1 MKIVKR
7 ILSVLLCLVFAG
19 TCFMT
24 FSQIGRANWSGE
36 NSSVTTLTAADRMWI
51 LDHFGDCADIEC
63 LILCVDKYAVENF
76 HYDYNK
82 IPIFQHFDFEEL
94 ITRKSGICFDFSC
107 FAKCCFVVW
116 AEYNDVELKAFVVDV
131 KYKKKSF
138 LAFGHSY
145 NVVQMPDGKNY
156 YCDITSDIY
165 KVQKEGKQPFYF
177 ETFTESIKD
186 YAARYDEFLVGLH

>member
-7 ILSVLLCLVFAG
+7 LLSALLFLVFIG

-24 FSQIGRANWSGE
+24 FTEIGRANWSGE
-36 NSSVTTLTAADRMWI
+36 SSSVTTITTVDRAWI

-94 ITRKSGICFDFSC
+94 ITQQSGICFDFAC
-107 FAKCCFVVW
+107 FLKNCCLVW
-116 AEYNDVELKAFVVDV
+116 AEYNDIDLKAYVVDI
-131 KYKKKSF
+131 KYKNKSIF
-138 LAFGHSY
+138 AFGHSY
-145 NVVQMPDGKNY
+145 TVVQMSNGKNY

-165 KVQKEGKQPFYF
+165 KVQQEEKQPFGF
-177 ETFTESIKD
+177 EIFYESIKD
-186 YAARYDEFLVGLH
+186 YAARYGEFLVGLH